1 MLQFIA
7 VISLAVF
14 TIVNVLVGVLSSRR
28 TKTME
33 SFLLAGRNL
42 GPLLSAF
49 SYGTSYFSAVIF
61 IGYAGMF
68 GWTIGMGSMWI
79 GIGNAILGCLL
90 AWLILAKPTRR
101 MTHSLNTRTM
111 PEFFAARFL
120 DRRMKV
126 YAALIIFL
134 FLVPYAA
141 GVYKGLGSLFSVI
154 FTQASPTVCMA
165 IVAVLTAVYLILG
178 GYVATAWNDLIQGC
192 IMIFGLLCM
201 VILIVN
207 QPEVGGF
214 SEVTKRLGAIDPAL
228 VNPTGGASGKMLIV
242 NILLTSFGVWG
253 MPQMIHKYYAVRK
266 GGSIRIA
273 TVIST
278 VFALFI
284 GCGAY
289 FTGALSHLFFWSDAD
304 GLPAVEGGYDFIIPT
319 LLTRALTSGVFPV
332 IILCVVMLLLLSAS
346 MSTLSA
352 LVLSSSSA
360 VSIDLMQAVNPNID
374 KRKQMVVMRV
384 FCLVFVLLSFLFASM
399 NISFIVNLMSF
410 SWGVVAG
417 SFIGPFLWGLYGKFV
432 TRIGVWAGLLCGP
445 AIVGFLLL
453 YNMSRFGFEAAK
465 GLAPQFGVAAMAAS
479 FLIVPAVSLL
489 TGKHGYEPA
498 HIQKVF
504 ETEEE
509 GAEEGNGERITERVP
524 RAR

>member
-1 MLQFIA
+1 
-7 VISLAVF
+7 
-14 TIVNVLVGVLSSRR
+14 
-28 TKTME
+28 
-33 SFLLAGRNL
+33 
-42 GPLLSAF
+42 LLSAF

-68 GWTIGMGSMWI
+68 GWIIGMGSIWI
-79 GIGNAILGCLL
+79 GIGNAILGCLI
-90 AWLILAKPTRR
+90 AWLLLAKPTRR
-101 MTHSLNTRTM
+101 MTHNLDSRTM

-120 DRRMKV
+120 SRNMKI
-126 YAALIIFL
+126 YAALIIFI

-165 IVAVLTAVYLILG
+165 IVAVLTAVYLVLG
-178 GYVATAWNDLIQGC
+178 GYIATAWNDLIQGC

-214 SEVTKRLGAIDPAL
+214 SEVTERLGAIDPAL
-228 VNPTGGASGKMLIV
+228 VNPTGGANAKMLFI
-242 NILLTSFGVWG
+242 NIMLTSFGVWG
-253 MPQMIHKYYAVRK
+253 MPQMIHKYYAIKK

-278 VFALFI
+278 IFALFI

-289 FTGALSHLFFWSDAD
+289 FTGSLSHLFFEPGAD
-304 GLPAVEGGYDFIIPT
+304 GLPAVDGGYDFIIPT
-319 LLTRALTSGVFPV
+319 LLTRALTSGVFSM
-332 IILCVVMLLLLSAS
+332 IILCIVMLLLLSAS

-360 VSIDLMQAVNPNID
+360 VTIDLIQEFNPNID
-374 KRKQMVVMRV
+374 KKKQMLVMRA
-384 FCLVFVLLSFLFASM
+384 FCIVFVILSFIFASM

-417 SFIGPFLWGLYGKFV
+417 SFIGPFIWGLYGKFV
-432 TRIGVWAGLLCGP
+432 TRAGAWAGLLSGP
-445 AIVGFLLL
+445 VVVGCLLL
-453 YNMSRFGFEAAK
+453 YNMSRIGFEAAK
-465 GLAPQFGVAAMAAS
+465 GLAPQFGVTAMAIS
-479 FLIVPAVSLL
+479 FIAVPVVSLL
-489 TGKHGYEPA
+489 TKKFAYETA
-498 HIQKVF
+498 HLGKVF
-504 ETEEE
+504 APSDEEE
-509 GAEEGNGERITERVP
+509 DGGQAAA
-524 RAR
+524 RA